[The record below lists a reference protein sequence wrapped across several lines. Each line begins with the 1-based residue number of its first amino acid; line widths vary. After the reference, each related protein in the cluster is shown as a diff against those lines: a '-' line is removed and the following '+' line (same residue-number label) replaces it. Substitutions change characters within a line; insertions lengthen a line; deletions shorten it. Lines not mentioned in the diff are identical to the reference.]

1 MFCYRWEDV
10 FSMKRFSTKKL
21 SESFVLW
28 TIGGTIYYMI
38 EVLFRGFSHW
48 SMFVLGGICMVFF
61 GKQGLWTEWEDPIW
75 KQVLR
80 CTLFITAG
88 EFITGIFVNK
98 LMKWDVWDYSDQPMN
113 LFGQIC
119 MPFVILFSGLCVI
132 GLFLSGYL
140 LHWIYKEKA
149 PHFHVV

>member
-1 MFCYRWEDV
+1 
-10 FSMKRFSTKKL
+10 MKRFSTKKL

-28 TIGGTIYYMI
+28 TIGGTIYYTI
-38 EVLFRGFSHW
+38 EVIFRGFSHW

-149 PHFHVV
+149 PHFHVL

>member
-1 MFCYRWEDV
+1 ME
-10 FSMKRFSTKKL
+10 KISTKKL

-28 TIGGTIYYMI
+28 GIGGTIYYMI
-38 EVLFRGFSHW
+38 EVAFRGFSHW
-48 SMFVLGGICMVFF
+48 SMFVLGGICMLFF
-61 GKQGLWTEWEDPIW
+61 GKQGLWTEWKDPMW

-80 CTLFITAG
+80 CTAFITAG

-119 MPFVILFSGLCVI
+119 MPFVILFSGLCAI
-132 GLFLSGYL
+132 GLFISGYL
-140 LHWIYKEKA
+140 LHWIYREKN
-149 PHFHVV
+149 PHFHVL

>member
-1 MFCYRWEDV
+1 
-10 FSMKRFSTKKL
+10 MKRFSTKKL

-38 EVLFRGFSHW
+38 EVAFRGFSHW
-48 SMFVLGGICMVFF
+48 SMFVLGGICMTFF
-61 GKQGLWTEWEDPIW
+61 GKQGLWTEWKDPMW

-80 CTLFITAG
+80 CTAFITAG
-88 EFITGIFVNK
+88 EFITGMFVNK

-119 MPFVILFSGLCVI
+119 VPFVILFSGLCAI
-132 GLFLSGYL
+132 GLFISGYL
-140 LHWIYKEKA
+140 LHWIYREKN
-149 PHFHVV
+149 PHFHVL

>member
-1 MFCYRWEDV
+1 
-10 FSMKRFSTKKL
+10 MKRFSTKKL

-48 SMFVLGGICMVFF
+48 SMFVLGGICMAFF

-88 EFITGIFVNK
+88 EFITGILVNK

-119 MPFVILFSGLCVI
+119 MPFIILFSGLCVI
-132 GLFLSGYL
+132 GLFISGYL
-140 LHWIYKEKA
+140 LHWIYHEKN
-149 PHFHVV
+149 PHFHVL